1 VGLDNVAVQ
10 WPRTGRFYEPV
21 APDEFND
28 FADFA
33 AAAPP
38 QAGPAAALASH
49 IAKTATVRASAY
61 TDLVDLLLGLEG
73 VLFATDAAAEDEDPV
88 IDPDGCAWIAGGLE
102 KFVQGHG
109 VYGDNVT
116 FDTIAAVLR
125 SALAEARLAD
135 QQLRWLESRLD
146 ALRDEHGQYPQWI
159 FSLLELDV
167 LAHFY
172 RRCTERGFAVYADF

>member
-1 VGLDNVAVQ
+1 MGLDNVAVQ

-21 APDEFND
+21 SPDEFSD

-38 QAGPAAALASH
+38 HAGPAAALASH

-61 TDLVDLLLGLEG
+61 TDVVDLLLGLDG
-73 VLFATDAAAEDEDPV
+73 VLFATENAAEDEDPV

-102 KFVQGHG
+102 KFVKGHQGLG
-109 VYGDNVT
+109 ETVT
-116 FDTIAAVLR
+116 LDTIAQVLR
-125 SALAEARLAD
+125 AALSESRLPE
-135 QQLRWLESRLD
+135 QSLRWLDSKMV
-146 ALRDEHGQYPQWI
+146 ALADEHGVVPVWN
-159 FSLLELDV
+159 FSLLELSV

-172 RRCTERGFAVYADF
+172 RRCTDRSFAVYADF